1 MRCAGLRAGEEPA
14 PTDEPGSD
22 WGDEAGVFSDRD
34 SLSDW
39 GGTDDEHS
47 RGGSAAASPA
57 RRPRALPLSSGDW
70 AQNLEPRA

>member
-1 MRCAGLRAGEEPA
+1 MSFAGHRYVGAEPA
-14 PTDEPGSD
+14 LTDELGSD
-22 WGDEAGVFSDRD
+22 WGDEVGVFSDRD

-57 RRPRALPLSSGDW
+57 RRPRALASCPEGSG
-70 AQNLEPRA
+70 LEE